1 MLNLFSRYAC
11 IGVANTLIHWAV
23 FAGTYQIVG
32 EQSISN
38 LVGFCAAVSF
48 SFFANA
54 RLTFKA
60 RPTPGR
66 YVAYVLFLGALSYAI
81 GAIADA
87 SNLPPLATLVVFS
100 GLSLVIGFL
109 YSRYVV
115 FRSGPQ

>member
-23 FAGTYQIVG
+23 FAATYYIVD

-54 RLTFKA
+54 RFTFKSQ
-60 RPTPGR
+60 PTTGR
-66 YVAYVLFLGALSYAI
+66 YIAYVLFLGALSYGI
-81 GAIADA
+81 GGIADA
-87 SNLPPLATLVVFS
+87 SGLPALATLVVFS
-100 GLSLVIGFL
+100 ALSLVIGFL
-109 YSRYVV
+109 YSRYFV
-115 FRSGPQ
+115 FRSGQQ